1 MNLYS
6 FTNDVLVL
14 YIDKIILYHSHG
26 NLDTTGL
33 LVNIDY
39 YYVCIVLY
47 ALYADTVRYVLYI
60 DNKVLLLFIL
70 VFYFCTKQKHKKT
83 RWPLISD
90 NESSALIQS

>member
-60 DNKVLLLFIL
+60 DNKVLLLRRFNTGYEDGTI
-70 VFYFCTKQKHKKT
+70 
-83 RWPLISD
+83 
-90 NESSALIQS
+90 ALWLGM

>member
-70 VFYFCTKQKHKKT
+70 VFYFLHKT
-83 RWPLISD
+83 
-90 NESSALIQS
+90 NENTITMWIFPSEIYIHC

>member
-1 MNLYS
+1 MRLLGKYNMIRLFELNINWLS
-6 FTNDVLVL
+6 DEKLS
-14 YIDKIILYHSHG
+14 ILRVCKTLPTY
-26 NLDTTGL
+26 NIRKKTGL

-70 VFYFCTKQKHKKT
+70 VFYFCTKQMKT
-83 RWPLISD
+83 
-90 NESSALIQS
+90 Q

>member
-1 MNLYS
+1 MHFSFVWHKFLILLLNLYS

-70 VFYFCTKQKHKKT
+70 VFYFCIKQMKT
-83 RWPLISD
+83 
-90 NESSALIQS
+90 Q

>member
-70 VFYFCTKQKHKKT
+70 VFIFAQNK
-83 RWPLISD
+83 
-90 NESSALIQS
+90 

>member
-6 FTNDVLVL
+6 FTNGVLVL
-14 YIDKIILYHSHG
+14 YIDKIISYHSHG
-26 NLDTTGL
+26 NLNTAGL
-33 LVNIDY
+33 LVYIGY

-70 VFYFCTKQKHKKT
+70 VFLFLHKT
-83 RWPLISD
+83 
-90 NESSALIQS
+90 NENTITMRIFPSEIYIHC

>member
-60 DNKVLLLFIL
+60 DNKVLLKFP
-70 VFYFCTKQKHKKT
+70 T
-83 RWPLISD
+83 P
-90 NESSALIQS
+90 

>member
-60 DNKVLLLFIL
+60 VK
-70 VFYFCTKQKHKKT
+70 YMTK
-83 RWPLISD
+83 I
-90 NESSALIQS
+90 

>member
-60 DNKVLLLFIL
+60 L
-70 VFYFCTKQKHKKT
+70 VFYFCIKQMKT
-83 RWPLISD
+83 
-90 NESSALIQS
+90 Q

>member
-70 VFYFCTKQKHKKT
+70 FFSLHKT
-83 RWPLISD
+83 
-90 NESSALIQS
+90 NENTITMWIFPSEIYIHC

>member
-14 YIDKIILYHSHG
+14 YRDKIISYHSNG
-26 NLDTTGL
+26 NIKTAGL
-33 LVNIDY
+33 LVYIGY

-70 VFYFCTKQKHKKT
+70 VFYFCIKQMKT
-83 RWPLISD
+83 R
-90 NESSALIQS
+90 

>member
-47 ALYADTVRYVLYI
+47 ALYADTVRYV
-60 DNKVLLLFIL
+60 
-70 VFYFCTKQKHKKT
+70 
-83 RWPLISD
+83 
-90 NESSALIQS
+90 

>member
-1 MNLYS
+1 MSTYIRIRQYS

-70 VFYFCTKQKHKKT
+70 VFYFCTKQMKT
-83 RWPLISD
+83 
-90 NESSALIQS
+90 Q

>member
-6 FTNDVLVL
+6 FTNGVLVL
-14 YIDKIILYHSHG
+14 YIDKIISYHSHG
-26 NLDTTGL
+26 NFNTAGL
-33 LVNIDY
+33 LVYIGY

-70 VFYFCTKQKHKKT
+70 VFYFCIKQMKT
-83 RWPLISD
+83 R
-90 NESSALIQS
+90 

>member
-70 VFYFCTKQKHKKT
+70 VFYFCT
-83 RWPLISD
+83 
-90 NESSALIQS
+90 NENTITMWIFPSEIYIHC

>member
-1 MNLYS
+1 MSGQYRVQLYS

-70 VFYFCTKQKHKKT
+70 VFYFCTKQMKT
-83 RWPLISD
+83 
-90 NESSALIQS
+90 Q

>member
-70 VFYFCTKQKHKKT
+70 VFYFCNASVKIYRAK
-83 RWPLISD
+83 S
-90 NESSALIQS
+90 

>member
-70 VFYFCTKQKHKKT
+70 VFLFLHKT
-83 RWPLISD
+83 
-90 NESSALIQS
+90 NENTITMWIFPSEIYIHC

>member
-70 VFYFCTKQKHKKT
+70 VFFLHKT
-83 RWPLISD
+83 
-90 NESSALIQS
+90 NENTITMWIFPSEIYIHC

>member
-6 FTNDVLVL
+6 FTNGVLVL
-14 YIDKIILYHSHG
+14 YIDKIISYHSHG
-26 NLDTTGL
+26 NLNTAGL
-33 LVNIDY
+33 LVYIGY

-70 VFYFCTKQKHKKT
+70 VFYFC
-83 RWPLISD
+83 
-90 NESSALIQS
+90 NSSLNFPGPKRPWQ

>member
-70 VFYFCTKQKHKKT
+70 VFIFAQNKWKHNNNVDISI
-83 RWPLISD
+83 RNIYPL
-90 NESSALIQS
+90 LK

>member
-70 VFYFCTKQKHKKT
+70 VFLFCTKQMKT
-83 RWPLISD
+83 
-90 NESSALIQS
+90 Q